1 MNIKKFLKI
10 LQNNSSIIVVSIILL
25 IVTIINSVM
34 YIGLLEDGHHHFWQA
49 LTTNNIFLGHEGFSL
64 FPYNSRY
71 FPTILAHLSV
81 GIPIYLGIF
90 SIKYLLF
97 IFTFV
102 SYITPLMILLIIYF
116 NIPQDK
122 KSVFELILLSFLICL
137 VYMIYQ
143 IWTENLITGLFLWVI
158 FVIYYYAD
166 FNNLSILNI
175 VSILLF
181 SIIIISSHPMVVIF
195 IPVLLILG
203 IKKYIN
209 TTKIKLSHKIVLIAS
224 FILLFYAFLFNTYF
238 IVNPIFPMKDY
249 FSFKIFQNINFILF
263 FISTLLMLYISLSRN
278 GNQKCYNCKIS
289 FIILCFLIINI
300 LTFNVRTSV
309 GFTYRILGFYS
320 PLFFIVLILISEKLK
335 LAINFINI
343 KTINIILCFIIL
355 MNSFY
360 YGASWMKYIKS
371 LEQEIINSQ
380 KTNITEVIKYNIYHK
395 YSLPFILIFI
405 PTLSNN
411 NNLHNY
417 LPVTFFQDSMNEII
431 NKKETLKKFNIDIDN
446 IIKSEN

>member
-1 MNIKKFLKI
+1 MNIKNFLKI

-71 FPTILAHLSV
+71 FPTILSHLSV

-158 FVIYYYAD
+158 FIIYYYSD

-175 VSILLF
+175 ISILLF
-181 SIIIISSHPMVVIF
+181 SILIISSHPMVVVF

-209 TTKIKLSHKIVLIAS
+209 TSKINLSYKIVIITS
-224 FILLFYAFLFNTYF
+224 FILLFYAFLFNIYF
-238 IVNPIFPMKDY
+238 IINPIFPIKDY
-249 FSFKIFQNINFILF
+249 SSFKIFNNINFILF
-263 FISTLLMLYISLSRN
+263 FISILLMLYISFSKN

-289 FIILCFLIINI
+289 FIILCFLILNI
-300 LTFNVRTSV
+300 LTFNVRTSI

-371 LEQEIINSQ
+371 LEQEIINSK
-380 KTNITEVIKYNIYHK
+380 KTNITEVMKYHIYHK

-411 NNLHNY
+411 NNLQNY
-417 LPVTFFQDSMNEII
+417 LPVTFFEDSMDEII
-431 NKKETLKKFNIDIDN
+431 NKKENLKKFNINIDN
-446 IIKSEN
+446 IIKLDN